1 MVLAEAKN
9 LKILLLGFGLQGKAV
24 AHDLERNPLVQ
35 EIIAADMEVNKI
47 KDHLYRHGYKKV
59 RAVPLDASHE
69 GELNRLVKESGTQIV
84 ISMLP
89 VAFGYRAARA
99 ALDAGIPYVSSNYT
113 GRVAELH
120 DEALEK
126 GITILPEM
134 GMDPGDDLLL
144 GRMAIGELDEV
155 KGLYS
160 YGGGIPESSCADN
173 PIRYKITWTFDGVL
187 KSYVRP
193 ALILKDGKEISI
205 SGKDIFEE
213 RNIHPVKVPGIGKME
228 AYPNGDAVKY
238 IDVFG
243 LGKNVRHMG
252 RFALRWPGHCQFWRV
267 MVNLGFLEETPEK
280 LNGIQISPRQV
291 LVQHLEPRL
300 QFQENERDL
309 VIIEVRAWGL
319 KNGEEKTVTYRLLDY
334 RDLATGLFAMNRTVG
349 YTASIG
355 AQMILSGRIQ
365 KRGVLSPARG
375 DVPAR
380 EVLRELKARGMK
392 VSCRAQRG
400 NKLVVKNDG

>member
-1 MVLAEAKN
+1 MVLTEAKN
-9 LKILLLGFGLQGKAV
+9 LKVLLLGFGLQGKAV
-24 AHDLERNPLVQ
+24 AHDLEQVPSIQKV
-35 EIIAADMEVNKI
+35 IAADMEVGQAKE
-47 KDHLYRHGYKKV
+47 HLYRHGYKKV
-59 RAVPLDASHE
+59 KVVPLDASRE
-69 GELNRLVKESGTQIV
+69 GELNRLVKESDAQIV

-113 GRVAELH
+113 GQVAELH
-120 DEALEK
+120 DEALKK

-144 GRMAIGELDEV
+144 GRMAISELDEV
-155 KGLYS
+155 RGLYS
-160 YGGGIPESSCADN
+160 YGGGLPGSSCADN

-205 SGKDIFEE
+205 SGTDIFKE
-213 RNIHPVKVPGIGKME
+213 RYIHSVKVPGLGKME
-228 AYPNGDAVKY
+228 AYPNGDAVRY

-267 MVNLGFLEETPEK
+267 MVDLGFLEETPKK
-280 LNGIQISPRQV
+280 LDGISISPRQF
-291 LVQHLEPRL
+291 LVHHLEPRL
-300 QFQENERDL
+300 QFQQKERDL
-309 VIIEVRAWGL
+309 VIIQVQAWGL
-319 KNGEEKTVTYRLLDY
+319 KDGREKTITYRLLDY

-355 AQMILSGRIQ
+355 AQMILSGKIR
-365 KRGVLSPARG
+365 KPGVLSPAR
-375 DVPAR
+375 DVPVR
-380 EVLRELKARGMK
+380 EVLRELEARGMQISRR
-392 VSCRAQRG
+392 VQRG
-400 NKLVVKNDG
+400 NKLVMKNDG